1 MNLLE
6 ISLVVAGVILLAV
19 WVYLAWQ
26 FGIREAL
33 DIVRLLLMFVFFVVP
48 YAILWF
54 FYMGYC
60 AIIGKRGKP

>member
-6 ISLVVAGVILLAV
+6 ISLVIAGVLLLAV

-33 DIVRLLLMFVFFVVP
+33 DIVRLLLMFVLFVVP

-60 AIIGKRGKP
+60 AIAGKRGKP